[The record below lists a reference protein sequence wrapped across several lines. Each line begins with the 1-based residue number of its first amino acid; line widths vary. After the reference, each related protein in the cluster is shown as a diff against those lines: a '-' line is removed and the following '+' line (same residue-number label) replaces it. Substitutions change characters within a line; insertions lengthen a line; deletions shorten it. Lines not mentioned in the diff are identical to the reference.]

1 MAGRYKGVMRFLC
14 LTQVERTGRKYRA
27 TSQVCAGPPFTKAL
41 DLLLVITTGSRT
53 CGRSILLLH
62 FAYDLLG

>member
-41 DLLLVITTGSRT
+41 CSKMNGRTGNLL
-53 CGRSILLLH
+53 C
-62 FAYDLLG
+62 